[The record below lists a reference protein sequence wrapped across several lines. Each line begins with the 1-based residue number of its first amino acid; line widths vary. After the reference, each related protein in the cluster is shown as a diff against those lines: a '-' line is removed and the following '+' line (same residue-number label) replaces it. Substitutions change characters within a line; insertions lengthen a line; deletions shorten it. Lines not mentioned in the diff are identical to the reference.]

1 MKVTQTIVC
10 FILGAGLACGLFALP
25 TAGAADADTRIPAI
39 IEEGFKV
46 WAAKDASYAFDVWK
60 KGGLLESDAKPATL
74 ARYFAR
80 MDHTI
85 GNYKSYETI
94 QSKTISQSS
103 KIVYLSVNFEQAAI
117 YGRFLV
123 YHGANGWVIQNMD
136 FSPKPEAI
144 MPWLSFAG
152 EDYTQ

>member
-1 MKVTQTIVC
+1 MKITQIVAS
-10 FILGAGLACGLFALP
+10 FFLGTGLACGLFAP
-25 TAGAADADTRIPAI
+25 PVGAADTDAQIPAI
-39 IEEGFKV
+39 IQEGFKV
-46 WAAKDASYAFDVWK
+46 WAAKDASYAFDIWK
-60 KGGLLESDAKPATL
+60 KGGLLETDVKPATL

-85 GNYKSYETI
+85 GSYKSYDTI

-123 YHGANGWVIQNMD
+123 YRAGNGWVIQNMD